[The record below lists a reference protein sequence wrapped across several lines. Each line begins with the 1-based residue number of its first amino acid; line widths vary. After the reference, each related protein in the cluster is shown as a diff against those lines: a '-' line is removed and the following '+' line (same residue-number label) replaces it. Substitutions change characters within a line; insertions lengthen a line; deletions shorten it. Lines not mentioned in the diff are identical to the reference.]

1 LLLLIGGTADVQKI
15 WFLLPYICDK
25 KTNIWKFTTL
35 ILLEDGQNVITTS
48 SFAKSKLM
56 CMWVVKPFEYGTL
69 LLICSAADINQLD

>member
-1 LLLLIGGTADVQKI
+1 LLLLIDGTAEVQKM

-25 KTNIWKFTTL
+25 KNEYGIWKFTTL

-56 CMWVVKPFEYGTL
+56 CMWVVTPFEYGTYY
-69 LLICSAADINQLD
+69 